1 MPCKKSWNLNLRSYL
16 LSTYELKILK
26 HLNQNLHRKLGRLA
40 PSFGVI
46 LACLE
51 TTAKKMFFRNKTF
64 LFFKIECRNFQVQ
77 FEIGFFETSQ
87 NFNSF
92 SFFRELLFSPFLSV
106 VWLSWNFVRFHEI
119 QFQTEPESFSFLS
132 WKTKKFYSWKKYF
145 FGRCQYENKKSL
157 FTDSIF

>member
-1 MPCKKSWNLNLRSYL
+1 MLSNTWPKPSGKLSHLTPSLGSTLVVRPKKY
-16 LSTYELKILK
+16 
-26 HLNQNLHRKLGRLA
+26 
-40 PSFGVI
+40 
-46 LACLE
+46 
-51 TTAKKMFFRNKTF
+51 FFRNKTF
-64 LFFKIECRNFQVQ
+64 LSFKIERWNFQVQ
-77 FEIGFFETSQ
+77 FEIGFRETSQ